1 MRPAAF
7 TVEFRIISKVK
18 LTDDGS
24 CNRSRL
30 QYLNPRLE
38 IDRRFVRRR
47 KLLLN
52 EWSFR
57 ISEQHLHLRRI
68 GRRCDL
74 QKDDTGRKR
83 ERGSDNNH
91 QILPSQKPQRQT
103 D

>member
-1 MRPAAF
+1 MQPAAF
-7 TVEFRIISKVK
+7 TVEFWIVSKVK

-24 CNRSRL
+24 CNRFRL

-38 IDRRFVRRR
+38 IERRFVRHR
-47 KLLLN
+47 LLLN

-68 GRRCDL
+68 GRRCDP
-74 QKDDTGRKR
+74 QKDDAGRKR

-91 QILPSQKPQRQT
+91 QILSSQKPQRQ
-103 D
+103 